1 MKTVALLSQ
10 KGGAGKTTVA
20 LHLACAASEAGLA
33 SAIIDLDPQ
42 ASAAAWHDSRAAEE
56 PIVVPLPYTRLAQG
70 LETARA
76 GGADLVLIDTAP
88 HSETAALAAARA
100 ADLVLIPCP
109 LSILDLRAI
118 AGTVEIVRIAQKP
131 AFVVLNA
138 YHPRAVE
145 ILEDARAAVA
155 VHGLGIAPAGLSG
168 RASFSHSLTAG
179 LSAIEYEP
187 DGPASQE
194 AKTLFAWLA
203 ETAGL
208 TATRLAGNLAI

>member
-10 KGGAGKTTVA
+10 KGGAGKTTLV
-20 LHLACAASEAGLA
+20 LHLACVARAAGVA

-42 ASAAAWHDSRAAEE
+42 ASAAAWHDSRADEE
-56 PIVVPLPYTRLAQG
+56 PVVVPLPYTRLTQG

-100 ADLVLIPCP
+100 SDLVLIPCR

-118 AGTVEIVRIAQKP
+118 GGTAEIVRIAQKP
-131 AFVVLNA
+131 AFVVLNS

-155 VHGLGIAPAGLSG
+155 VHGLRIAPVGLAG

-179 LSAIEYEP
+179 LSALEYEP
-187 DGPASQE
+187 DGPATQE
-194 AKTLFAWLA
+194 AKALFAWLA
-203 ETAGL
+203 TTAGL
-208 TATRLAGNLAI
+208 TATRLAGNVAM